1 MIVLGQRQVS
11 LIRILYLV
19 CLLLVLHLF
28 TIKHAGSDHDIVER
42 ALDSTVS
49 TRNTTTNDC
58 CISGQYVE
66 MS

>member
-28 TIKHAGSDHDIVER
+28 TIKRAGSDHDIVER
-42 ALDSTVS
+42 DSTVS

-58 CISGQYVE
+58 CISGHYVE